1 MRLFFLI
8 FCDILLL
15 FSCGSDETSV
25 LIKQTPNFFPD
36 AVGSQ
41 WIYRNSEG
49 IQSTLEVSGETNIEG
64 KNYSILKY
72 TPPIEEREFDL
83 LKPTYYRATQDQ
95 AFFAVGEK
103 IDHYVQNEVPALVQD
118 DFAGL
123 ELGVSAD
130 TISYPELA
138 YFQFP
143 MILNS
148 EWEAFNLKISGS
160 ISLQNLALLQF
171 PFDVMMRVTGEVV
184 AQSPLDTPAGRFEE
198 TYQIEYQTEITY
210 TLFSETDTIEQNQT
224 VWFTPHV
231 GPVKIE
237 DEGGVTELIAY
248 SLAGTP
254 EE

>member
-1 MRLFFLI
+1 MRLTFLV
-8 FCDILLL
+8 FCGTLLL

-36 AVGSQ
+36 AVGSR

-64 KNYSILKY
+64 KNYRILKY
-72 TPPIEEREFDL
+72 TPPIEETEFDL

-103 IDHYVQNEVPALVQD
+103 IDYYVQNEVPALVQN
-118 DFAGL
+118 DFTGL
-123 ELGVSAD
+123 ELGVAVDS
-130 TISYPELA
+130 ISYPELTF
-138 YFQFP
+138 FQFP
-143 MILNS
+143 MSLNS
-148 EWEAFNLKISGS
+148 KWEALNLKISGS

-171 PFDVMMRVTGEVV
+171 PFDVMIRVTGEVI
-184 AQSPLDTPAGRFEE
+184 AQSPLDTRAGHFEE
-198 TYQIEYQTEITY
+198 TYQIEYQTEIIY
-210 TLFSETDTIEQNQT
+210 TLFSETDTIERNQT
-224 VWFTPHV
+224 IWFTPHV
-231 GPVKIE
+231 GTVKIE
-237 DEGGVTELIAY
+237 DEGGVMELISY